1 MNLNHEIQ
9 GKIRTCHKKFYIFL
23 TTLSLFH
30 IYNNL
35 LNMYSMNKSREE
47 HLHNKRVV
55 D

>member
-1 MNLNHEIQ
+1 MNLNHEIE
-9 GKIRTCHKKFYIFL
+9 GKTRTCNKKFYIFL

-30 IYNNL
+30 ILVNL
-35 LNMYSMNKSREE
+35 LNTYAMNKSREE